1 MTLPLVILAG
11 GLSTRY
17 GRLKQLDPLGP
28 SGESIMDYNVFDAAR
43 AGFDEVI
50 FVVRR
55 EIEQDIRDHVAAI
68 VGDAVPME
76 FVHQGL
82 EDVPDGY
89 GAPPDR
95 ARPWGTGHAV
105 LSASQ
110 LINGPFAVCNADDL
124 YGPGAFRMMHEHL
137 SAQPVPTEAALV
149 AYPLN
154 QTLSGSG
161 GVARGVC
168 VLSRDGMLSRVSEVQ
183 QIRRTDHRIT
193 GIYTDG
199 SRLELSGG
207 EIVSMNIWGFTE
219 PVVEHLQRQFT
230 RFLDHWGADTTQEFL
245 LSTAVNDQVQV
256 ESTRVFV
263 LHAPDEWFG
272 VTHAE
277 DGDRARRTL
286 QSRVDEGAYP
296 KSLAEGFAAMSRHGT
311 EH

>member
-43 AGFDEVI
+43 AGFDEMI

-110 LINGPFAVCNADDL
+110 LIHGPFAVCNADDL

-193 GIYTDG
+193 GVYTDG

-207 EIVSMNIWGFTE
+207 EIVSMNLGLHGAGGRAPAETVHPLPRSLGCRHDSRILAFHRG
-219 PVVEHLQRQFT
+219 QRP
-230 RFLDHWGADTTQEFL
+230 G
-245 LSTAVNDQVQV
+245 
-256 ESTRVFV
+256 
-263 LHAPDEWFG
+263 P
-272 VTHAE
+272 
-277 DGDRARRTL
+277 
-286 QSRVDEGAYP
+286 SRVDPRFRATRTRRMVRCDARRGW
-296 KSLAEGFAAMSRHGT
+296 
-311 EH
+311 